1 MFKKYRDIAL
11 GIILGLLVA
20 SGIYMTPQAISADWP
35 KGLPFTPQQLAIIKQ
50 TKLALETYQ
59 VDGDKKG
66 TIDDAKMYYGAMKGL
81 VSSVGDPFTRFVEP
95 KELEEENLEM
105 EGEYG
110 GLGIYI
116 TSREGRTIVIAPI
129 ENTPADRVGL
139 KPLDEI
145 VKVDEKNVIGMTSD
159 EVVKLLR
166 GPAGESVTIGVRRKN
181 VEKLLEFKI
190 VREIIKIKT
199 VRLEMLGGQIAYV
212 KINQFNLKTDAEL
225 EAVIKTAKARKAKG
239 VLLDLRNNPGG
250 LLNACVD
257 VTSQFINGGVV
268 VGMKGRFEKAND
280 TLYAVEGRA
289 TKLPVVALVNE
300 GSASAAEILAG
311 ALKDHRRAVIVGTK
325 TFGKGSVQSLFNLPD
340 NSGIYITIA
349 RYTTPSGF
357 VIDHKGLEPNVKVA
371 GEITKEKKNDKQ
383 LQKGLSILRKEVASK
398 KTKSAK

>member
-1 MFKKYRDIAL
+1 MFNKYRDIAI
-11 GIILGLLVA
+11 GIVLGLLVA
-20 SGIYMTPQAISADWP
+20 AGIYMTPPAISSDWP
-35 KGLPFTPQQLAIIKQ
+35 KGLPFSPQQLAIIKQ
-50 TKLALETYQ
+50 TKMALETYQ

-66 TIDDAKMYYGAMKGL
+66 TIDETKMYYGAMKGL

-116 TSREGRTIVIAPI
+116 TSRDGRTIVIAPI

-166 GPAGESVTIGVRRKN
+166 GPAGKPVKIGVRRKN
-181 VEKLLEFKI
+181 EEKILDFDI

-199 VRLEMLGGQIAYV
+199 VRLEMLGGRIAYI

-225 EAVIKTAKARKAKG
+225 EAVIKYAKMKKATG
-239 VLLDLRNNPGG
+239 ILLDLRNNPGG
-250 LLNACVD
+250 LLNSCVD
-257 VTSQFINGGVV
+257 VTSQFISGGVV
-268 VGMKGRFEKAND
+268 VGMKGRFDKAND

-311 ALKDHRRAVIVGTK
+311 ALKDHKRAKIVGTK

-357 VIDHKGLEPNVKVA
+357 VIDHKGLEPNIKVE

-383 LQKGLSILRKEVASK
+383 LRKGLEILRKEVSK
-398 KTKSAK
+398 K

>member
-1 MFKKYRDIAL
+1 MFKKYRDITV
-11 GIILGLLVA
+11 GIILGLLIA
-20 SGIYMTPQAISADWP
+20 AGIYMTPKAVSADWP

-66 TIDDAKMYYGAMKGL
+66 VIDETKMYHGAMKGL

-129 ENTPADRVGL
+129 ENTPADKVGL

-145 VKVDEKNVIGMTSD
+145 IKVDEKNVIGMTSD

-166 GPAGESVTIGVRRKN
+166 GPAGKSVKIGVRRKDE
-181 VEKLLEFKI
+181 EKILEFEI

-199 VRLEMLGGQIAYV
+199 VRLEMLGGRIAYI

-225 EAVIKTAKARKAKG
+225 ESILKYAKKKKATG
-239 VLLDLRNNPGG
+239 ILLDLRNNPGG

-268 VGMKGRFEKAND
+268 VGMKGRFERAND
-280 TLYAVEGRA
+280 TLYATEGRA
-289 TKLPVVALVNE
+289 TRLPVVVLVNE

-311 ALKDHRRAVIVGTK
+311 ALKDHKRAPVVGTK

-357 VIDHKGLEPNVKVA
+357 VIDHKGLSPNVKVE
-371 GEITKEKKNDKQ
+371 GEITKEKKNDRQ
-383 LQKGLSILRKEVASK
+383 LQKGLAMLRKEVASSK
-398 KTKSAK
+398 KKNTR

>member
-1 MFKKYRDIAL
+1 MFNKYRDVAL
-11 GIILGLLVA
+11 GIVLGLMVA
-20 SGIYMTPQAISADWP
+20 AGLYMTPQAISADWP
-35 KGLPFTPQQLAIIKQ
+35 KGLPFSSQQLAIIKQ
-50 TKLALETYQ
+50 TKMVLETYQ

-66 TIDDAKMYYGAMKGL
+66 TIDDTKMYYGAMKGL

-116 TSREGRTIVIAPI
+116 TSRDGRTIVIAPI

-166 GPAGESVTIGVRRKN
+166 GPAGKSVKIGVRRKN
-181 VEKLLEFKI
+181 EEKLLEFVI

-199 VRLEMLGGQIAYV
+199 VRLEMLGGRTAYI

-225 EAVIKTAKARKAKG
+225 EAIIKSAKAKKATG
-239 VLLDLRNNPGG
+239 ILLDLRNNPGG
-250 LLNACVD
+250 LLNSCVD
-257 VTSQFINGGVV
+257 VTSQFISGGVV

-311 ALKDHRRAVIVGTK
+311 ALKDHKRATIVGKK

-357 VIDHKGLEPNVKVA
+357 VIDHKGLEPNVKVE
-371 GEITKEKKNDKQ
+371 GEITKEKINDKQ
-383 LQKGLSILRKEVASK
+383 LRKGLEILRKEVAK
-398 KTKSAK
+398 KKKQAK

>member
-1 MFKKYRDIAL
+1 MFKKYRDVTL
-11 GIILGLLVA
+11 GIILGLVIA
-20 SGIYMTPQAISADWP
+20 GGIHMTPQAVSSDLP

-66 TIDDAKMYYGAMKGL
+66 TIDDTKMYYGAMKGL
-81 VSSVGDPFTRFVEP
+81 VSSVGDPFTRFVQP

-145 VKVDEKNVIGMTSD
+145 VKVDDKIVIGMTSD

-166 GPAGESVTIGVRRKN
+166 GPAGKPVKIGVRRKS
-181 VEKLLEFKI
+181 VEKMLEFKI
-190 VREIIKIKT
+190 VREIIKIKS
-199 VRLEMLGGQIAYV
+199 VRLEMLGGRIAYI
-212 KINQFNLKTDAEL
+212 KINQFNLKTDTEL
-225 EAVIKTAKARKAKG
+225 EAIMNIAKSKKATG
-239 VLLDLRNNPGG
+239 ILLDLRNNPGG
-250 LLNACVD
+250 LLSSCVD
-257 VTSQFINGGVV
+257 VTSQFISGGVV
-268 VGMKGRFEKAND
+268 VGMDGRFEKAKE
-280 TLYAVEGRA
+280 TLYAAEGRA

-311 ALKDHRRAVIVGTK
+311 ALKDRKRGQIVGTK

-349 RYTTPSGF
+349 RYTTPSGYI
-357 VIDHKGLEPNVKVA
+357 IDHKGLEPNIKVA
-371 GEITKEKKNDKQ
+371 GEITKAKKDDKQ
-383 LQKGLSILRKEVASK
+383 LEKGLEVLRREINSK
-398 KTKSAK
+398 VKPSK

>member
-1 MFKKYRDIAL
+1 MFKKYRDVIL
-11 GIILGLLVA
+11 GIILGLVIA
-20 SGIYMTPQAISADWP
+20 GGIHLTPQAISSDLP

-66 TIDDAKMYYGAMKGL
+66 KVDDTKMYYGAMKGL

-145 VKVDEKNVIGMTSD
+145 VKVDEKVVIGMTSD
-159 EVVKLLR
+159 EVVKLMR
-166 GPAGESVTIGVRRKN
+166 GPAGKPVKIGVRRKKE
-181 VEKLLEFKI
+181 EKILEFNI

-199 VRLEMLGGQIAYV
+199 VRLEMLGGRIAYI
-212 KINQFNLKTDAEL
+212 KINQFNLKTDTEL
-225 EAVIKTAKARKAKG
+225 EAIIKTAKSKKATG
-239 VLLDLRNNPGG
+239 ILLDLRNNPGG
-250 LLNACVD
+250 LLNSCVD
-257 VTSQFINGGVV
+257 VTSQFISGGVV
-268 VGMKGRFEKAND
+268 VGMDGRFEKAKD
-280 TLYAVEGRA
+280 TLYATEGRA

-311 ALKDHRRAVIVGTK
+311 ALKDHKRGQIVGTK

-349 RYTTPSGF
+349 RYTTPSGY
-357 VIDHKGLEPNVKVA
+357 VIDHKGLEPNIKVA
-371 GEITKEKKNDKQ
+371 GEVTKEKKDDKQ
-383 LQKGLSILRKEVASK
+383 LTKGLEVLRKEINTKKKSSK
-398 KTKSAK
+398 

>member
-11 GIILGLLVA
+11 GVILGLLVA

-66 TIDDAKMYYGAMKGL
+66 TIDDTKMYFGAMKGL

-129 ENTPADRVGL
+129 ENTPADRAGL

-145 VKVDEKNVIGMTSD
+145 VKVDDKNVIGMTSD

-181 VEKLLEFKI
+181 EEKMLEFKI

-225 EAVIKTAKARKAKG
+225 EAVLKTAKARKAKG

-280 TLYAVEGRA
+280 TLYAVQGRA

-311 ALKDHRRAVIVGTK
+311 ALKDHKRAAIVGTK

-383 LQKGLSILRKEVASK
+383 LQRGLTILRKEVASK
-398 KTKSAK
+398 TKNAK

>member
-1 MFKKYRDIAL
+1 MFKKYRDITL

-35 KGLPFTPQQLAIIKQ
+35 KGLPFSPQQLAIIKQ

-66 TIDDAKMYYGAMKGL
+66 TIDDTKMYYGAMKGI

-116 TSREGRTIVIAPI
+116 TSRDGRTIVIAPI
-129 ENTPADRVGL
+129 RVGL

-166 GPAGESVTIGVRRKN
+166 GPAGEPVKIGVRRKN
-181 VEKLLEFKI
+181 QDKMLEFKI
-190 VREIIKIKT
+190 IREIIKIKT
-199 VRLEMLGGQIAYV
+199 VRLEMLGGRIAYI
-212 KINQFNLKTDAEL
+212 KINQFNLKTDIEL
-225 EAVIKTAKARKAKG
+225 EAMIKYAKRKKAAG
-239 VLLDLRNNPGG
+239 ILLDLRNNPGG
-250 LLNACVD
+250 LLNVCVD

-268 VGMKGRFEKAND
+268 VGMKGRFDKAND
-280 TLYAVEGRA
+280 TLYAAEGRA

-311 ALKDHRRAVIVGTK
+311 ALKDHKRAAIVGTK

-349 RYTTPSGF
+349 RYTTPSGL
-357 VIDHKGLEPNVKVA
+357 VIDHKGLEPNVRVE
-371 GEITKEKKNDKQ
+371 GEITKEKQNDRQ
-383 LQKGLSILRKEVASK
+383 LQKGLALLRKEVASHK
-398 KTKSAK
+398 KSTR

>member
-11 GIILGLLVA
+11 GVILGLLVA

>member
-1 MFKKYRDIAL
+1 MMFEKYKDVLL
-11 GIILGLLVA
+11 GIVIGIMIAA
-20 SGIYMTPQAISADWP
+20 SVYVVPQAVGGDWP

-66 TIDDAKMYYGAMKGL
+66 KVDDTKMYYGAMKGI
-81 VSSVGDPFTRFVEP
+81 VESVGDPYTRFVEP
-95 KELEEENLEM
+95 KMLEEENLEM

-116 TSREGRTIVIAPI
+116 TNRDGRTIVIAPI
-129 ENTPADRVGL
+129 EDTPADKVGL

-145 VKVDEKNVIGMTSD
+145 VKVEDKTVVGMQSD

-166 GPAGESVTIGVRRKN
+166 GPAGKAVKIWVRRKGSD
-181 VEKLLEFKI
+181 KLLPFTI

-199 VRLEMLGGQIAYV
+199 VRLEMVGNVAYI
-212 KINQFNLKTDAEL
+212 KINQFNMKTDNEL
-225 EAVIKTAKARKAKG
+225 ENAIKTAKGKKARG

-250 LLNACVD
+250 LLDSCVK
-257 VTSQFINGGVV
+257 VTSQFISDKVV
-268 VGMKGRFEKAND
+268 VSMKGRFDKANEVMYSD
-280 TLYAVEGRA
+280 GGRA
-289 TKLPVVALVNE
+289 TDLPVVALVNE

-311 ALKDHRRAVIVGTK
+311 ALKDHGRGTIVGMK

-349 RYTTPSGF
+349 RYATPSGF
-357 VIDHKGLEPNVKVA
+357 ILDHKGLEPNVKQG
-371 GEITKEKKNDKQ
+371 GEINKDKKLDKQ
-383 LQKGLSILRKEVASK
+383 FQKGLNILRQEIK
-398 KTKSAK
+398 KNN

>member
-1 MFKKYRDIAL
+1 MFKKYRDVTL
-11 GIILGLLVA
+11 GIILGLVIA
-20 SGIYMTPQAISADWP
+20 GGIHMTPQAVSSDLP

-50 TKLALETYQ
+50 TKMALETYQ

-66 TIDDAKMYYGAMKGL
+66 TIDDTKMYYGAMKGL
-81 VSSVGDPFTRFVEP
+81 VSSVGDPFTRFVQP

-145 VKVDEKNVIGMTSD
+145 VKVDEKVVIGMTSD
-159 EVVKLLR
+159 EVVKLMR
-166 GPAGESVTIGVRRKN
+166 GPAGKPVTIGVRRKS
-181 VEKLLEFKI
+181 VEKILEFKI

-199 VRLEMLGGQIAYV
+199 VRLEMLGGRIAYI
-212 KINQFNLKTDAEL
+212 KINQFNLKTDTEL
-225 EAVIKTAKARKAKG
+225 EAIMNTAKSKKATG
-239 VLLDLRNNPGG
+239 IVIDLRNNPGG
-250 LLNACVD
+250 LLNSCVD
-257 VTSQFINGGVV
+257 VTSQFINGGLV
-268 VGMKGRFEKAND
+268 VGMDGRFEKAKD
-280 TLYAVEGRA
+280 KLYAVEGRA

-311 ALKDHRRAVIVGTK
+311 ALKDHKRGTIVGTK

-349 RYTTPSGF
+349 RYTTPSGY
-357 VIDHKGLEPNVKVA
+357 VIDHKGLEPNIKVA
-371 GEITKEKKNDKQ
+371 GEVTKEKKDDKQ
-383 LQKGLSILRKEVASK
+383 LAKGLEVLRKEI
-398 KTKSAK
+398 KTKKKPSK